1 MTNGRE
7 EFLRQ
12 AIELAVMNVR
22 NATGGP
28 FGALVV
34 KDGEVISTGVNQVT
48 ATNDPTAH
56 AEVVA
61 IRAACKN
68 LGVFQLQ
75 GCEVY
80 TSCEPCPMCL
90 GALYWAH
97 VSAFYFAGDKDDAA
111 RAEFD
116 DSFIYAELIKGVEQR
131 TIPGYR
137 MLPELGRKPF
147 DEWIKAAGK
156 VLY

>member
-1 MTNGRE
+1 MAKQRE
-7 EFLRQ
+7 EFLKQ
-12 AIELAVMNVR
+12 AIELAVENVR
-22 NATGGP
+22 RGAGGP
-28 FGALVV
+28 FGAVVV
-34 KDGEVISTGVNQVT
+34 KEGEVIATGTNRVT
-48 ATNDPTAH
+48 TMNDPTAH
-56 AEVVA
+56 AEVIA
-61 IRAACKN
+61 IRAACQK

-111 RAEFD
+111 RAQFD
-116 DSFIYAELIKGVEQR
+116 DSFIYAEVPKGVEQR

-137 MLPELGRKPF
+137 LLPEMGRLPF
-147 DEWIKAAGK
+147 DEWIKSLNK
-156 VLY
+156 VPY